1 MNGACFVV
9 IRGGGLKTILQNF
22 NKIYNNIISGETG
35 KKILNK
41 VLLMRVGSSIYK
53 GE

>member
-9 IRGGGLKTILQNF
+9 IRGGGLKTILQSF
-22 NKIYNNIISGETG
+22 NKICNNIISGETG